1 MTATISPLNF
11 LLPLC
16 ALFTPHS
23 VVPSRRP
30 SAKKP
35 AKSSRP
41 VSVPRSPSERQP
53 HRDDSYAPIH
63 SPKTRRLLLKLSGE
77 TLGDSSNH
85 LSHPIILRL
94 AHQIKGIL
102 SPTLQLGIVIG
113 GGNIWRGA
121 PAADEGQMDRNTADY
136 MGMLATVINSLALQD
151 ALENAG
157 VETRVLTAI
166 EMKNVAEPFIRRRAL
181 RHLEKGRVVI
191 FAAGTG
197 HPFFSTDTTAALRAS
212 EIGADAL
219 LKATKVDG
227 IYDSDP
233 RTNPRAQRFQTIT
246 YGDALRRRLQIMDS
260 TAFSLCMDNKIP
272 IVVFDVFREG
282 NLRAAAEGRPVGTR
296 VIAGD

>member
-1 MTATISPLNF
+1 MPSKPSPKKQKAKNPVARSSSLKF
-11 LLPLC
+11 PGQPL
-16 ALFTPHS
+16 
-23 VVPSRRP
+23 
-30 SAKKP
+30 
-35 AKSSRP
+35 
-41 VSVPRSPSERQP
+41 RSPASTVVRSEVGSHPFEAHPPNRG
-53 HRDDSYAPIH
+53 
-63 SPKTRRLLLKLSGE
+63 RRLLLKLSGE
-77 TLGDSSNH
+77 TLAESGNH
-85 LSHPIILRL
+85 LSQAVTRRL
-94 AHQIKGIL
+94 AHQIRDIL
-102 SPTLQLGIVIG
+102 SPSLQLAIVIG

-121 PAADEGQMDRNTADY
+121 PAAGEGRMDRNTADY

-151 ALENAG
+151 ALEHAG
-157 VETRVLTAI
+157 VQTRVMTAI

-246 YGDALRRRLQIMDS
+246 YGDALRRRLQVMDS

-282 NLRAAAEGRPVGTR
+282 NLRAAAQGRPVGTR